1 MFIFLVSSPGVAK
14 GKAMGTNQLRCRLCI
29 VLVFLDEI
37 ATEENLS
44 DERTVPHILIMPAW
58 TQGMVHTGASLAALE
73 ANGRCRSSGQQLWG
87 QFLTYMWLPRRNE
100 LTCYL
105 CHPAAHPPRIFHSD
119 GELEAGQGL
128 SVLPETWCQVWA

>member
-1 MFIFLVSSPGVAK
+1 
-14 GKAMGTNQLRCRLCI
+14 
-29 VLVFLDEI
+29 
-37 ATEENLS
+37 
-44 DERTVPHILIMPAW
+44 MPAW

-100 LTCYL
+100 LLCYT
-105 CHPAAHPPRIFHSD
+105 CHPAAPPPRIFHSD

-128 SVLPETWCQVWA
+128 SVLPEMWCQVWA